1 MSSFI
6 IIVARDKHSGI
17 GIQNALPWH
26 LPEDLSHFKK
36 TTSGHAI
43 LMGRKTFESIGRPL
57 PNRRNIVI
65 TRNPDWKA
73 DGIEICHSLEEAKAL
88 VKEQTAYIIGGAEIY
103 RQAFDLADKMII
115 TEIDQTFECDAFF
128 PSFSNDAWQ
137 ETEREA
143 HVSASGIPYAFVTYT
158 KKNKE

>member
-6 IIVARDKHSGI
+6 IIVARDKRSGI

-73 DGIEICHSLEEAKAL
+73 DGIEICHSLEDAKAL

-103 RQAFDLADKMII
+103 RQALDLANKMII

-128 PSFSNDAWQ
+128 PTFSNDAWQ
-137 ETEREA
+137 ETERDA
-143 HVSASGIPYAFVTYT
+143 HVSASGIPYAYVTYT

>member
-103 RQAFDLADKMII
+103 RQALDLANKMII

-128 PSFSNDAWQ
+128 PTFSNDAWR
-137 ETEREA
+137 ETERDA
-143 HVSASGIPYAFVTYT
+143 HVSASGIPYAYVTYT